1 MIFDETFSPNIGA
14 VVQWNG
20 RDGVLENGKKYRIL
34 KVHKNEH
41 KFTLF
46 VIETWKGDTISYTD
60 GQPIWWKAGDPFLFI
75 REK

>member
-1 MIFDETFSPNIGA
+1 MIFDETFKPNIGA

-20 RDGVLENGKKYRIL
+20 SNGVLESGRKYRVSKIRTDGR
-34 KVHKNEH
+34 

-46 VIETWKGDTISYTD
+46 VIETWNGDTMSYSD
-60 GQPIWWKAGDPFLFI
+60 GKPIWWKAGDPFLFI